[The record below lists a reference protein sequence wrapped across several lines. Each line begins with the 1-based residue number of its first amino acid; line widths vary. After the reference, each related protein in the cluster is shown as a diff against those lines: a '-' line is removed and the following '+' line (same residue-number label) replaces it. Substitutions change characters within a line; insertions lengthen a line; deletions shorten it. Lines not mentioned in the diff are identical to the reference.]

1 MIRILHLINEL
12 ETGGAETLLVRLLER
27 MDPGAF
33 QNEVV
38 SLSGRGNLGPR
49 IAALGIPVTAL
60 QMRANLLK
68 LGALVRLVSK
78 VRQFRPHIVQS
89 WLYHADLMGLSVA
102 KATQVPAL
110 VWCVHGCDLNLKEC
124 SLLFRMMLWV
134 LARTSR
140 FVDTVIPVSQGSLRW
155 HQELGYRPKR
165 WELVRVGVDTVCFQ
179 PQADARTALRSTLG
193 LDPGAIVIGVVARF
207 HPMKGHENFLRAM
220 ALLCRQIPNSDLHAV
235 MLGSRVTP
243 ENDTLTSLISQL
255 ELDGRIHLLG
265 ERADV
270 NVIMAGLDIL
280 CSSSHVESC
289 PTVVLEAMAC
299 GVPCAVTD
307 VGDSAFLVG
316 STGQLAPAGNPQA
329 LAQALQ
335 KLAAIE
341 PARRERLG
349 QQARRRVIEQFSLEV
364 LVDKYSNLYRSL
376 CERPN
381 ESVA

>member
-1 MIRILHLINEL
+1 
-12 ETGGAETLLVRLLER
+12 

-38 SLSGRGNLGPR
+38 SLSGEGKLSPR
-49 IAALGIPVTAL
+49 IAALGIAVTAL
-60 QMRANLLK
+60 QMRANLPGLQ
-68 LGALVRLVSK
+68 ALARLISK

-89 WLYHADLMGLSVA
+89 WLYHADLMGLLVA
-102 KATQVPAL
+102 KATQIPAL

-140 FVDTVIPVSQGSLRW
+140 FVDTVVPVSQGSLRW
-155 HQELGYRPKR
+155 HQELGYQPRR
-165 WELVRVGVDTVCFQ
+165 WELVRVGVDTACFQ
-179 PQADARTALRSTLG
+179 PQPDSRTALRRMLG
-193 LDPGAIVIGVVARF
+193 LEPDSVLIGLVARF

-220 ALLCRQIPNSDLHAV
+220 ALLCRQMPNSDLHAV
-235 MLGSRVTP
+235 MLGSRVTS
-243 ENDTLTSLISQL
+243 ENAKLTSLISHL
-255 ELDGRIHLLG
+255 ELDGRIHLMG

-270 NVIMAGLDIL
+270 NVIMAGLDVL

-316 STGQLAPAGNPQA
+316 STGELAPAGNSQA
-329 LAQALQ
+329 LAKALQ

-341 PARRERLG
+341 PARREQLG
-349 QQARRRVIEQFSLEV
+349 QQARQRVIEQFSLEV
-364 LVDKYSNLYRSL
+364 LVDNYANLYRSL
-376 CERPN
+376 CERRN
-381 ESVA
+381 ERVVEPSLPVSDL